1 MKLTL
6 SANKVAEQR
15 TAINVIRDA
24 KEVAPVEVT
33 IPLGTF
39 TLDCDEKAESRMSNA
54 LLLWDSLNI
63 TTLDWTLSDNS
74 VVTLTKTQLQET
86 YDATLVARGSRSL
99 NLHAYAA
106 SLKASLPVEDF
117 AYMFDAELWDI

>member
-33 IPLGTF
+33 ISLGTF
-39 TLDCDEKAESRMSNA
+39 TLDCDKNADSRMSNA

-63 TTLDWTLSDNS
+63 TTLDWTLTDNS
-74 VVTLTKTQLQET
+74 VVTLTKAQLQEM

-99 NLHAYAA
+99 NLHAYAV
-106 SLKASLPVEDF
+106 SLKATLPVADD
-117 AYMFDAELWDI
+117 ATLFDPEQWSI